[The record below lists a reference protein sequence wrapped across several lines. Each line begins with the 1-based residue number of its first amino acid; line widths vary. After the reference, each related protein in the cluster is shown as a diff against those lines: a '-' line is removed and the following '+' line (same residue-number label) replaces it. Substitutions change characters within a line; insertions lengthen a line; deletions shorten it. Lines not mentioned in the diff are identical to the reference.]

1 MLRTGLCG
9 RSDAGAK
16 VAVAGVEAC
25 AVGVGVVKAGG
36 AAALAV
42 AVAVPAALV
51 GAVEGRS
58 VVGVVVGG
66 LRCRG

>member
-1 MLRTGLCG
+1 M
-9 RSDAGAK
+9 
-16 VAVAGVEAC
+16 AVAGVEAC

-58 VVGVVVGG
+58 VVGVVVGAG
-66 LRCRG
+66 